1 MAYQSIGRGS
11 TANDGTGDDL
21 RAGAAKV
28 NSNFSEVYTLLG
40 NGTALTSD
48 VVVLKDAN
56 QTLTTKTI
64 NSSNNTLTINLS
76 EATLRGSFAEFN
88 SAMTD
93 AEFVSDAGT
102 ITFTN
107 KTINTDS
114 NTITFDLAD
123 SNTTFTGT
131 LAQFNSALS
140 DGSFA
145 TVDTNQIFTNKTIS
159 ASGNTITISIDN
171 MSDVDITTSAPT
183 SNQVLAWDGTSK
195 FVPATISRIANV
207 VEDASPQ
214 LGGNLD
220 VNGNAITNTS
230 GDITITPT
238 SDVDFGSNKI
248 KYSNT
253 VTNETSGGDNLDGF
267 NATTY
272 AGMTML
278 VSGTGALYY
287 AHGGVWNKLLTDISD
302 GPVTNY
308 SNPSPTLLYTTN
320 TASSANGY
328 RFTGPGI
335 IATVNNPT
343 FNLYRGFTYIFDN
356 SSFNGTEPMEIRE
369 SSNGAAVS
377 ALAGISAPSTGI
389 IKFIVPMVPS
399 DTTLVYQSTATSV
412 MVGTINII

>member
-28 NSNFSEVYTLLG
+28 NSNFSELYTLLG
-40 NGTALTSD
+40 NGTNLTSD
-48 VVVLKDAN
+48 VVVLKDAT
-56 QTLTTKTI
+56 QTVTNKTI
-64 NSSNNTLTINLS
+64 NSSNNTLTVNLS
-76 EATLRGSFAEFN
+76 EASVTGTIAQFN
-88 SAMTD
+88 SAMSDGNFVTD
-93 AEFVSDAGT
+93 VGAVT
-102 ITFTN
+102 LTN
-107 KTINTDS
+107 KVINTDS

-123 SNTTFTGT
+123 SNTSLIGT
-131 LAQFNSALS
+131 TAQFNSALS

-145 TVDTNQIFTNKTIS
+145 TLAGNETLTNKTIA

-195 FVPATISRIANV
+195 FVPATIARIANV
-207 VEDASPQ
+207 VEDTTPQ

-238 SDVDFGSNKI
+238 VDVDFGSNKI
-248 KYSNT
+248 KYSN
-253 VTNETSGGDNLDGF
+253 VYSVEGELPS
-267 NATTY
+267 ASTY
-272 AGMTML
+272 HGM
-278 VSGTGALYY
+278 VAHVHGTGALYY
-287 AHGGVWNKLLTDISD
+287 AHGGAWHKVLTDISD

-308 SNPSPTLLYTTN
+308 SSPSPTLLYTTN
-320 TASSANGY
+320 TASSTNGY

-335 IATVNNPT
+335 TATDNNPV

-356 SSFNGTEPMEIRE
+356 SSFNSTEPMQIRV
-369 SSNGAAVS
+369 SSDGAAVTE
-377 ALAGISAPSTGI
+377 GISSPSTGI

-399 DTTLVYQSTATSV
+399 DTTLVYQSTVTVA

>member
-28 NSNFSEVYTLLG
+28 NSNFSELYTLLG
-40 NGTALTSD
+40 NGTNLTSD
-48 VVVLKDAN
+48 VVVLKDAT
-56 QTLTTKTI
+56 QT
-64 NSSNNTLTINLS
+64 
-76 EATLRGSFAEFN
+76 
-88 SAMTD
+88 
-93 AEFVSDAGT
+93 V
-102 ITFTN
+102 TN
-107 KTINTDS
+107 KSIDTQT
-114 NTITFDLAD
+114 NTITFDLSD
-123 SNTTFTGT
+123 SGKALLTGT
-131 LAQFNSALS
+131 IAQFNSVLS
-140 DGSFA
+140 DANFATIAGTESFA
-145 TVDTNQIFTNKTIS
+145 NKTIN
-159 ASGNTITISIDN
+159 ASNNTLVISIDN
-171 MSDVDITTSAPT
+171 LSDVDISTSAPT
-183 SNQVLAWDGTSK
+183 ANQVLEWDGTSK
-195 FVPATISRIANV
+195 FVPVTINRIASV
-207 VEDASPQ
+207 AEDTTPQ

-238 SDVDFGSNKI
+238 ADVNFGSNKI

-253 VTNETSGGDNLDGF
+253 VTNETSGGDNLNGF

-287 AHGGVWNKLLTDISD
+287 AHGGVWNKLLTDISN

-308 SNPSPTLLYTTN
+308 SSSSHSSPSPTLLYTVN
-320 TASSANGY
+320 TASSTNGY

-335 IATVNNPT
+335 TATDNNPV

-356 SSFNGTEPMEIRE
+356 SSFNSTEPMEIRV
-369 SSNGAAVS
+369 SSGGAAVTE
-377 ALAGISAPSTGI
+377 GISSPSTGI

-399 DTTLVYQSTATSV
+399 NTTLVYQSTVTVA

>member
-28 NSNFSEVYTLLG
+28 NSNFSELYTLLG
-40 NGTALTSD
+40 NGTNLTSD
-48 VVVLKDAN
+48 VVVLKDAT
-56 QTLTTKTI
+56 QTVTNKTI
-64 NSSNNTLTINLS
+64 NSSNNTLTVNLS
-76 EATLRGSFAEFN
+76 EASVTGTIAQFN
-88 SAMTD
+88 SAMSDGNFVTD
-93 AEFVSDAGT
+93 AGAVT
-102 ITFTN
+102 LTN

-123 SNTTFTGT
+123 SNTSLIGT
-131 LAQFNSALS
+131 TAQFNSALS

-145 TVDTNQIFTNKTIS
+145 TLAGNETLTNKTIT

-195 FVPATISRIANV
+195 FVPATIARIANL
-207 VEDASPQ
+207 VEDTTPQ

-238 SDVDFGSNKI
+238 ADVDFGSNKI
-248 KYSNT
+248 KYSNMYS
-253 VTNETSGGDNLDGF
+253 VEGELPS
-267 NATTY
+267 ASTY
-272 AGMTML
+272 HGM
-278 VSGTGALYY
+278 VAHVHGTGALYY
-287 AHGGVWNKLLTDISD
+287 AHGGAWHKVLTDVSD

-308 SNPSPTLLYTTN
+308 SSPSPTLLYTTN
-320 TASSANGY
+320 TASSTNGY

-335 IATVNNPT
+335 TSTDNNPV

-356 SSFNGTEPMEIRE
+356 SSFNSTEPMQIRE
-369 SSNGAAVS
+369 SSEGNAVT
-377 ALAGISAPSTGI
+377 AGISAPSTGI

-399 DTTLVYQSTATSV
+399 DTTLVYQSTVTPA

>member
-28 NSNFSEVYTLLG
+28 NSNFSELYTLLG
-40 NGTALTSD
+40 NGTNLTSD
-48 VVVLKDAN
+48 VVVLKDAT
-56 QTLTTKTI
+56 QTVTNKTI
-64 NSSNNTLTINLS
+64 NSSNNTLTVNLS
-76 EATLRGSFAEFN
+76 EASVTGTIAQFN
-88 SAMTD
+88 SAMSDGNFVTD
-93 AEFVSDAGT
+93 AGAVT
-102 ITFTN
+102 LTN

-123 SNTTFTGT
+123 SNTSLIGT
-131 LAQFNSALS
+131 TAQFNSALS

-145 TVDTNQIFTNKTIS
+145 TLAGNETLTNKTIT

-195 FVPATISRIANV
+195 FVPATIARIANL
-207 VEDASPQ
+207 VEDTTPQ

-238 SDVDFGSNKI
+238 ADVDFGSNKI
-248 KYSNT
+248 KYSNMYS
-253 VTNETSGGDNLDGF
+253 VEGELPS
-267 NATTY
+267 ASTY
-272 AGMTML
+272 HGM
-278 VSGTGALYY
+278 VAHVHGTGALYY
-287 AHGGVWNKLLTDISD
+287 AHGGVWNKLLTDISN

-308 SNPSPTLLYTTN
+308 SSSSPTLLYTTN
-320 TASSANGY
+320 TASSTNGY

-335 IATVNNPT
+335 TSTDNNPV

-356 SSFNGTEPMEIRE
+356 SSFNSTEPMQIRE
-369 SSNGAAVS
+369 SSEGNAVT
-377 ALAGISAPSTGI
+377 AGISAPSTGI

-399 DTTLVYQSTATSV
+399 DTTLVYQSTVTPA

>member
-28 NSNFSEVYTLLG
+28 NSNFVELYTLLG
-40 NGTALTSD
+40 NGTNLTSD
-48 VVVLKDAN
+48 VVVLKDAT
-56 QTLTTKTI
+56 QTVTNKTI
-64 NSSNNTLTINLS
+64 NSSNNTLTVNLS
-76 EATLRGSFAEFN
+76 EASVTGTIAQFN
-88 SAMTD
+88 SAMSDGNFVTD
-93 AEFVSDAGT
+93 AGAVT
-102 ITFTN
+102 LTN

-123 SNTTFTGT
+123 SNTSLIGT
-131 LAQFNSALS
+131 TAQFNSALS

-145 TVDTNQIFTNKTIS
+145 TLAGNETLTNKTIA

-207 VEDASPQ
+207 VEDTSPQ

-238 SDVDFGSNKI
+238 ADVDFGSNKI
-248 KYSNT
+248 KYSNMYS
-253 VTNETSGGDNLDGF
+253 VEGELPS
-267 NATTY
+267 ASTY
-272 AGMTML
+272 HGM
-278 VSGTGALYY
+278 VAHVHGTGALYY
-287 AHGGVWNKLLTDISD
+287 AHGGAWHKLLTDISN
-302 GPVTNY
+302 GPVANY
-308 SNPSPTLLYTTN
+308 GAHPNFPPSPTLLYTIN
-320 TASSANGY
+320 TASSTNGY

-335 IATVNNPT
+335 TSTDNNPV

-356 SSFNGTEPMEIRE
+356 SSFNSTEPMEIRV
-369 SSNGAAVS
+369 SGGGAAVS
-377 ALAGISAPSTGI
+377 AAAGISAPSTGI
-389 IKFIVPMVPS
+389 IKFIVPMVPT
-399 DTTLVYQSTATSV
+399 DTTLVYQSTVTPA